1 MKRLYRSRKEKMIAG
16 VCGGLAKY
24 FKIDPVFVRALFIIA
39 VFAEGIGLIAYII
52 LWIIAPIEDKFDQ
65 KFSAVEPEGP
75 PEPPQKTNP
84 EKLRNRNIGIGIV
97 LIALGAIF
105 LIDNIF
111 AWFEFGIIF
120 PVLIIA
126 IGAYILFSS
135 AKKNDSEAYNEN

>member
-16 VCGGLAKY
+16 VCGGLAEY
-24 FKIDPVFVRALFIIA
+24 FGIDPVFVRALFIIA

-52 LWIIAPIEDKFDQ
+52 LWIIAPIEDQFDQ
-65 KFSAVEPEGP
+65 RYAAAAPEGP
-75 PEPPQKTNP
+75 PEPPQKTDP

-105 LIDNIF
+105 LTDNIF
-111 AWFEFGIIF
+111 SWVEFGIIL

-126 IGAYILFSS
+126 IGAYILFS
-135 AKKNDSEAYNEN
+135 ATKKSDAEAYNEN